1 MSPIAR
7 VVPAALV
14 FGLALVAGAQ
24 SAPQPARGARGVI
37 LGAVTDTGLAP
48 IANAEIEF
56 VGTSLHVTTDA
67 RGRFA
72 VTDLPA
78 TTYLVAARRLSFQPT
93 VNIAELRGGDTLR
106 LALTL
111 QPSVTE
117 LTPVVVRER
126 STSARLREF
135 EERRRAGVGEFF
147 TQEQIEARNPTSVTD
162 LLRQS
167 KTLNISPEGSGAVLA
182 KSGRTWGYNCFV
194 QVFLDGI
201 PLAGAGRPLPGGD
214 LPPPDLSRLPSP
226 KEIMGIEIYAGAG
239 TAPNWLPTGRD
250 KGRTGCGVI
259 MLWTRDASDTEKPPN
274 ESNPSRD
281 AVNGRR

>member
-1 MSPIAR
+1 
-7 VVPAALV
+7 
-14 FGLALVAGAQ
+14 
-24 SAPQPARGARGVI
+24 
-37 LGAVTDTGLAP
+37 VTDTGLVP
-48 IANAEIEF
+48 IASTEIEF
-56 VGTSLHVTTDA
+56 VGTTLRTTTDA

-72 VTDLPA
+72 VTDLPPS
-78 TTYLVAARRLSFQPT
+78 TYLIAARRLSFQPT

-106 LALTL
+106 LALML
-111 QPSVTE
+111 QPSVTT
-117 LTPVVVRER
+117 LTPVIVRER

-167 KTLNISPEGSGAVLA
+167 RTLNISPEGSGAVLA
-182 KSGRTWGYNCFV
+182 KSGRTWAYNCFV

-201 PLAGAGRPLPGGD
+201 PLAGAGRPQPPGGD

-226 KEIMGIEIYAGAG
+226 KEIMGIEIYAGSA
-239 TAPNWLPTGRD
+239 TAPNWLPIGRD

-274 ESNPSRD
+274 ESNPSGD
-281 AVNGRR
+281 GIQGRR

>member
-1 MSPIAR
+1 MTPIAR

-14 FGLALVAGAQ
+14 IALAFVAGAQ
-24 SAPQPARGARGVI
+24 STTQPTRDARGVI
-37 LGAVTDTGLAP
+37 LGTVSDTGLAP
-48 IANAEIEF
+48 IANAEIEI
-56 VGTSLHVTTDA
+56 VGTALRVTTDA

-72 VTDLPA
+72 VTELPPS
-78 TTYLVAARRLSFQPT
+78 TYLIAARRLSFQPT

-106 LALTL
+106 LALML

-182 KSGRTWGYNCFV
+182 KSGRTWAYNCFV

-226 KEIMGIEIYAGAG
+226 KEIMGIEIYAGAA
-239 TAPNWLPTGRD
+239 TAPNWLPIGRD
-250 KGRTGCGVI
+250 KGRAGCGVI
-259 MLWTRDASDTEKPPN
+259 MLWTRDASDAEKPPN
-274 ESNPSRD
+274 ESNPSG
-281 AVNGRR
+281 NGIQDRR